1 MDITNIQSTLSEL
14 DISALKTALSNRNVQ
29 ESEFENIISAVAKTA
44 EALEGN
50 YKSEHSLFP
59 EHNFKKVAFQQVVDN
74 FNNEQTT
81 AGESTS
87 SNESTK
93 NSTTNNNFST
103 LSNVE
108 PNNSTNTSNIIKTNI
123 TTPVTNTVSNTSPNL
138 FIKQISG
145 NTAYD
150 PTISEMAQKYNVPF
164 DLIKAVINAESSFNS
179 NATSSTG
186 AMGLMQLMPST
197 AKWLGVNNAYN
208 ARENIEGGAKYLSYL
223 LNRFNGDLKLAV
235 AGYNAGPGN
244 VEKYKGIPPFQ
255 ETQNYVKK
263 ILT

>member
-14 DISALKTALSNRNVQ
+14 DISALKTALSNKNVQ
-29 ESEFENIISAVAKTA
+29 ESEFESIISAVAETAKT
-44 EALEGN
+44 LEGN
-50 YKSEHSLFP
+50 YNSKQSLFP
-59 EHNFKKVAFQQVVDN
+59 EHNFKKIAFQQIVDD
-74 FNNEQTT
+74 FNNKQTT
-81 AGESTS
+81 TGSSLTTDSTA
-87 SNESTK
+87 K

-103 LSNVE
+103 LSNPA
-108 PNNSTNTSNIIKTNI
+108 PNNSTNTSNIMETNNI
-123 TTPVTNTVSNTSPNL
+123 AATTNSVTNTSSTLP
-138 FIKQISG
+138 IKQISG
-145 NTAYD
+145 NTTYD
-150 PTISEMAQKYNVPF
+150 PAISEMAQKYNVPF
-164 DLIKAVINAESSFNS
+164 DLIKAVINAESSFNP

-197 AKWLGVNNAYN
+197 AKWLGVNDAYN

-223 LNRFNGDLKLAV
+223 LKRFDGDFKLAV

>member
-59 EHNFKKVAFQQVVDN
+59 EHNFKKIAFQQVVDD
-74 FNNEQTT
+74 FDNEQT
-81 AGESTS
+81 AVGESTAT
-87 SNESTK
+87 NGSTK
-93 NSTTNNNFST
+93 NATTNNNFST

-123 TTPVTNTVSNTSPNL
+123 TTPVTNTVSNTSSNL
-138 FIKQISG
+138 SIKQISG

>member
-1 MDITNIQSTLSEL
+1 METN
-14 DISALKTALSNRNVQ
+14 
-29 ESEFENIISAVAKTA
+29 NIAA
-44 EALEGN
+44 
-50 YKSEHSLFP
+50 
-59 EHNFKKVAFQQVVDN
+59 
-74 FNNEQTT
+74 
-81 AGESTS
+81 
-87 SNESTK
+87 
-93 NSTTNNNFST
+93 TTNA
-103 LSNVE
+103 V
-108 PNNSTNTSNIIKTNI
+108 TNTSSTL
-123 TTPVTNTVSNTSPNL
+123 P
-138 FIKQISG
+138 IKQISG
-145 NTAYD
+145 NTTYD

-164 DLIKAVINAESSFNS
+164 NLIKAVINAESSFNP

-197 AKWLGVNNAYN
+197 AKWLGVNDAYN

-223 LNRFNGDLKLAV
+223 LKRFDGDFKLAV

>member
-1 MDITNIQSTLSEL
+1 MDITNIQTPLSEL
-14 DISALKTALSNRNVQ
+14 DISALKTALSNKNVQ
-29 ESEFENIISAVAKTA
+29 ESEFENIINAVTETA
-44 EALEGN
+44 ETLAGN
-50 YKSEHSLFP
+50 YKSEHNLFP
-59 EHNFKKVAFQQVVDN
+59 EHNFKKIAFQQVVDD
-74 FNNEQTT
+74 FNNKQIT
-81 AGESTS
+81 GDESAVT
-87 SNESTK
+87 NESTK
-93 NSTTNNNFST
+93 NSTANNNFST

-108 PNNSTNTSNIIKTNI
+108 PNNSSNTSNIMKTNI
-123 TTPVTNTVSNTSPNL
+123 TTPDTTAVSKTSSNAS
-138 FIKQISG
+138 IKQISG

-197 AKWLGVNNAYN
+197 AKWLGVSNAYN
-208 ARENIEGGAKYLSYL
+208 TRENIEGGAKYLSYL

-235 AGYNAGPGN
+235 ASYNAGPGN